1 MQRAYHRE
9 RRVQFPTTMSIE
21 QLFGEARDLTTLQM
35 AARAFVLFF
44 VMLAY
49 LHVAGMRTFGKK
61 STFDT
66 IIVITLGALMSRVV
80 VGVSEA
86 VPTVV
91 AGGVLV
97 VLHRIV
103 AVLTATYPAVE
114 RLVKGT
120 STVLYRGG
128 VLDLEAMRRVG
139 ISRADLEE
147 AVRAKANRLRLTDV
161 LEIHLESSGDLSV
174 VDDVVGE
181 ARRVRTAIAG

>member
-1 MQRAYHRE
+1 
-9 RRVQFPTTMSIE
+9 MSLE
-21 QLFGEARDLTTLQM
+21 QVFGEGRDLSTWEM

-44 VMLAY
+44 LMLAY

-66 IIVITLGALMSRVV
+66 VIVITLGALMSRVI
-80 VGVSEA
+80 VGASDA
-86 VPTVV
+86 LPTVV

-114 RLVKGT
+114 RMVKGT

-128 VLDLEAMRRVG
+128 ILDVEAMRRVG

-147 AVRAKANRLRLTDV
+147 AVRTKANRLRLTDV
-161 LEIHLESSGDLSV
+161 LEIHLESSGELSV
-174 VDDVVGE
+174 VEDIVGE